1 MNEAEDNFIK
11 LLFPEGLTDVKRND
25 AQFVGYLSKLGSL
38 GVDNLV
44 KEPDRLSEEKAA
56 VLEQT
61 QELAFTNYKTFIQ
74 TAECSREIFQKFNKT
89 EIHLESLL
97 QKLPVF
103 SKKCQEFSKKS
114 ADISAH
120 RHLNSLTLSRNTQLL
135 EILELPQ
142 LMNTC
147 IQNGNYEEALEL
159 AAYVRRLEKKH
170 HDIPIVENIV
180 KDVQVAWQAMLT
192 QLLAQLR
199 TDLQLPQCLQ
209 VVTFLY
215 RMDVFT
221 EAELRLKFLQAR
233 DTWLQSLLKSIKK
246 DPANQHLTKTIEL
259 TRIHLF
265 SIVTQYKAIFSDEE
279 PNLTTHKYNTI
290 NESAIFYS
298 WITDKISQFLRTLED
313 DLTKGVGNSL
323 DSIIG
328 QCMYFGLSF
337 SRIGADFRS
346 LMAPIFIEVISQNFA
361 LAIKKCTKT
370 FESDIEKFSLVK
382 SQAKIYAGVS
392 SSQLT
397 KQEQPPHSLLEFY
410 PLAEY
415 CNGLLTAFNELRV
428 CAPLAVTQN
437 ITNNLQESLTSVSK
451 IMLAVFRRKQQA
463 FSEGE
468 RERFIAMCSC
478 YADDLIPHI
487 QHCLHLL
494 FPPVNI
500 ALHLGLTVQQV
511 HKEELAT
518 LDSSAIIDPISHL
531 LPVKMEPSIGLQ
543 SLLAELA
550 ISTESK
556 SSEEE
561 TFSAPVDASDQD
573 SVLENFGDIQET
585 ANIVCASSNLDKQ
598 ESSIAEASQTDE
610 R

>member
-11 LLFPEGLTDVKRND
+11 LLFPEGLSDEKRND
-25 AQFVGYLSKLGSL
+25 VDFVAYLAKLGSL
-38 GVDNLV
+38 GVENLV
-44 KEPDRLSEEKAA
+44 KEPDRLSEEKSA

-74 TAECSREIFQKFNKT
+74 TAECSREIFQKFNKS
-89 EIHLESLL
+89 EMHLESLL

-114 ADISAH
+114 TEISAH

-170 HDIPIVENIV
+170 HDIPIIENIV
-180 KDVQVAWQAMLT
+180 KDVQVAWQTMLQ

-209 VVTFLY
+209 VVTYLY

-279 PNLTTHKYNTI
+279 PSLSSSKYNSI

-298 WITDKISQFLRTLED
+298 WITEKISQFLKTLED
-313 DLTKGVGNSL
+313 DLTRGVGNSL

-346 LMAPIFIEVISQNFA
+346 LMAPIFIRIISQNFEQA
-361 LAIKKCTKT
+361 VKKCTKT
-370 FESDIEKFSLVK
+370 FESDLEKFSLVK
-382 SQAKIYAGVS
+382 SQAKMYASVS
-392 SSQLT
+392 ATQPA

-415 CNGLLTAFNELRV
+415 CNGILTAFNDLRV
-428 CAPLAVTQN
+428 CAPLAVAQN
-437 ITNNLQESLTSVSK
+437 VTNNLQESLTHVSK
-451 IMLAVFRRKQQA
+451 IILAVYRRKQQA
-463 FSEGE
+463 FSESE
-468 RERFIAMCSC
+468 RERFVAMCSC

-494 FPPVNI
+494 FPPVSI
-500 ALHLGLTVQQV
+500 SLHLGVPVQQV

-518 LDSSAIIDPISHL
+518 LDASSIIDAISHL
-531 LPVKMEPSIGLQ
+531 LPVKMAPTTGLQ

-550 ISTESK
+550 ITAEIRSTDEDTASV
-556 SSEEE
+556 
-561 TFSAPVDASDQD
+561 TVDISAEQ
-573 SVLENFGDIQET
+573 SVAENFGDVQET
-585 ANIVCASSNLDKQ
+585 DGLCGSGNIHEQANSSKK
-598 ESSIAEASQTDE
+598 SSDTDG